1 MDGSDIFEEHI
12 DALLCKCIVN
22 KSRNALKHVVNSV
35 LFHIFNKLSQNDF
48 NFL

>member
-1 MDGSDIFEEHI
+1 MDGSDIFEEHR

-22 KSRNALKHVVNSV
+22 KSRNALNSF
-35 LFHIFNKLSQNDF
+35 LFNIFIELSQNDF